1 MCVAGNPLG
10 PFGCSCVESVSSE
23 RSAPVDPDA
32 AFAEL
37 VAVRSTALL
46 RTAFLLAGSRGD
58 AEDLLQEALF
68 ATYRSRHRVRDLE
81 ALEGYVRTTMVRLLL
96 RWRRRRWTSEIPFG
110 ELPDVGAVEGETPS
124 CGEAWPLIQR
134 LPVRQRAVIVL
145 AYYEDLP
152 ELRIAE
158 LLGCSTGAVKSHRA
172 RALAALRRDL
182 VVPEAVGGGELV

>member
-1 MCVAGNPLG
+1 MNA
-10 PFGCSCVESVSSE
+10 
-23 RSAPVDPDA
+23 DA

-46 RTAFLLAGSRGD
+46 RTAYLVAGSRGD

-96 RWRRRRWTSEIPFG
+96 RWRRRLSSAEIPFG
-110 ELPDVGAVEGETPS
+110 DVPEIGGIEDEPS
-124 CGEAWPLIQR
+124 SFGEAWPLIQR
-134 LPVRQRAVIVL
+134 LPLRQRTVIVL
-145 AYYEDLP
+145 AYYEDLS
-152 ELRIAE
+152 EGRIAE

-182 VVPEAVGGGELV
+182 AATQLVGGGEPA

>member
-1 MCVAGNPLG
+1 M
-10 PFGCSCVESVSSE
+10 
-23 RSAPVDPDA
+23 DPDA
-32 AFAEL
+32 AFVEL
-37 VAVRSTALL
+37 VAARSTAML
-46 RTAFLLAGSRGD
+46 RTAYLLAGSRGD

-96 RWRRRRWTSEIPFG
+96 RWRRRRSSSEIPFG
-110 ELPDVGAVEGETPS
+110 NFPDLGGTEDEPAA

-145 AYYEDLP
+145 SYYEDLS
-152 ELRIAE
+152 EGRIAE

-172 RALAALRRDL
+172 RALVTLRRGL
-182 VVPEAVGGGELV
+182 AVTELIGGGEPS